1 MTIGGA
7 TRLVGLIGDPVEHSL
22 SPLMQNAAF
31 AAVALD
37 WAYVPLPVK
46 RERLEE
52 AVAGLEALGFAGANV
67 TIPHKTAVVGYC
79 DELDDVA
86 ARAGSVNTLVVRD
99 GRVLGSSTDGPA
111 VVGLVEAEG
120 ARVLVLGAGG
130 GAQAVATSLG
140 DAGAESIT
148 VAARDAERA
157 HALAVRLRTL
167 FPKARSRPRAT
178 GPLSGREVTLI
189 VNATPIRDEALVELS
204 PGQQVVDLAYR
215 QDGSDTALVAA
226 ARKAGCATSRR
237 RPRGP
242 ARPGGGIVR
251 ALDGHRGAGP
261 GHARRALAL
270 NVRALAVAHV
280 ALAYRDRLL
289 EA

>member
-1 MTIGGA
+1 LTIGGA
-7 TRLVGLIGDPVEHSL
+7 TRLVGLIGDPVEQSL

-37 WAYVPLPVK
+37 WTYVPLPVK

-86 ARAGSVNTLVVRD
+86 ARAGSVNTLVVCD

-111 VVGLVEAEG
+111 VVGLVEAQG
-120 ARVLVLGAGG
+120 ARVLLLGAGG
-130 GAQAVATSLG
+130 GAQAAATSLG

-148 VAARDAERA
+148 VAARDTERA
-157 HALAVRLRTL
+157 HALALRLRTL
-167 FPKARSRPRAT
+167 FPDSQISAEGDWPPT
-178 GPLSGREVTLI
+178 GLEVTLI
-189 VNATPIRDEALVELS
+189 VNATPIRDEALIELS
-204 PGQQVVDLAYR
+204 PEQQVVDLAYR

-226 ARKAGCATSRR
+226 ARQAGCERIVDGLEILLAQGAASFERWTGIEAPVPVMRAALSR
-237 RPRGP
+237 
-242 ARPGGGIVR
+242 
-251 ALDGHRGAGP
+251 
-261 GHARRALAL
+261 
-270 NVRALAVAHV
+270 
-280 ALAYRDRLL
+280 
-289 EA
+289 

>member
-1 MTIGGA
+1 MTTGGA

-46 RERLEE
+46 RDRLEE

-79 DELDDVA
+79 DELDEVA

-111 VVGLVEAEG
+111 IVSLVEAGG
-120 ARVLVLGAGG
+120 ARVLLLGAGG
-130 GAQAVATSLG
+130 GAQAAATSLG

-167 FPKARSRPRAT
+167 FPEREISAESDWPPA
-178 GPLSGREVTLI
+178 GREATLV
-189 VNATPIRDEALVELS
+189 VNATPIRDEALVELL
-204 PGQQVVDLAYR
+204 PGQQIVDLAYR

-226 ARKAGCATSRR
+226 AREAGCARIVDGLEVLLGQGAASFERWTGIEAPLPVMRAALSR
-237 RPRGP
+237 
-242 ARPGGGIVR
+242 
-251 ALDGHRGAGP
+251 
-261 GHARRALAL
+261 
-270 NVRALAVAHV
+270 
-280 ALAYRDRLL
+280 
-289 EA
+289 

>member
-1 MTIGGA
+1 LTIGGA

-31 AAVALD
+31 AAVGLD

-46 RERLEE
+46 REGLEE

-111 VVGLVEAEG
+111 VVELVEAEG

-130 GAQAVATSLG
+130 GAQAVSTSLG

-148 VAARDAERA
+148 IAARNAERA

-167 FPKARSRPRAT
+167 FPE
-178 GPLSGREVTLI
+178 REVSAESEWPPTGGGATLL
-189 VNATPIRDEALVELS
+189 VNATPIRDEVVVELS
-204 PGQQVVDLAYR
+204 AEQQVVDLAYK
-215 QDGSDTALVAA
+215 QDGSDTALVSA
-226 ARKAGCATSRR
+226 ARKAGCER
-237 RPRGP
+237 
-242 ARPGGGIVR
+242 IVDGLEVLLGQGAAAFERWTGVEAPVGVMR
-251 ALDGHRGAGP
+251 A
-261 GHARRALAL
+261 ALA
-270 NVRALAVAHV
+270 H
-280 ALAYRDRLL
+280 RDRLL

>member
-37 WAYVPLPVK
+37 WSYVPLPVK

-52 AVAGLEALGFAGANV
+52 AVAGLEALGFLGANV

-79 DELDDVA
+79 DELDEVA

-111 VVGLVEAEG
+111 VAGLVEAEG

-167 FPKARSRPRAT
+167 FPDSEISAESDWPPTGRKA
-178 GPLSGREVTLI
+178 TLV

-204 PGQQVVDLAYR
+204 PAQQVVDLAYR
-215 QDGSDTALVAA
+215 EDGSDTGLVAA
-226 ARKAGCATSRR
+226 ARQAGCEHIVDGLEVLLGQGAASFGRWT
-237 RPRGP
+237 
-242 ARPGGGIVR
+242 GIEAPVGVMR
-251 ALDGHRGAGP
+251 A
-261 GHARRALAL
+261 ALA
-270 NVRALAVAHV
+270 R
-280 ALAYRDRLL
+280 
-289 EA
+289 

>member
-1 MTIGGA
+1 MTIGGT

-67 TIPHKTAVVGYC
+67 TIPHKTAVVGFC

-120 ARVLVLGAGG
+120 AHVLVLGAGG
-130 GAQAVATSLG
+130 GAQAAATSLG
-140 DAGAESIT
+140 DAGAASIA

-167 FPKARSRPRAT
+167 FPQQEVSAETDWPPPSGDAT
-178 GPLSGREVTLI
+178 VLL
-189 VNATPIRDEALVELS
+189 NATPIRDEVLVQPSAE
-204 PGQQVVDLAYR
+204 QQVVDLAYR
-215 QDGSDTALVAA
+215 QDRSETALVRA
-226 ARKAGCATSRR
+226 AREAGCARVVDGLEVLLAQGAASFERWTGAEAPIGVMRAALSR
-237 RPRGP
+237 
-242 ARPGGGIVR
+242 
-251 ALDGHRGAGP
+251 
-261 GHARRALAL
+261 
-270 NVRALAVAHV
+270 
-280 ALAYRDRLL
+280 
-289 EA
+289 